1 MEVLPQKKKKKK
13 NYDEH
18 WILEQGLFFL
28 FLKMPNSL
36 GFMDIRSLSQPINT
50 QVVAQSQP
58 QTICE
63 WMAMA
68 VFPQIIFIKTGK
80 LPTGYMVYWPLYLVN
95 DALLMYLQ

>member
-13 NYDEH
+13 ELWWTLNSRARA
-18 WILEQGLFFL
+18 FFL

-36 GFMDIRSLSQPINT
+36 GFM
-50 QVVAQSQP
+50 AQSQP